1 MKIKSF
7 IKGQFKNLNSG
18 IDDRVGDN
26 KSGIIEFTG
35 MAFRN
40 KSLPE
45 PFVELEAH
53 LIIA

>member
-7 IKGQFKNLNSG
+7 IKGQLKNLNSG
-18 IDDRVGDN
+18 IDDSVGDN

-40 KSLPE
+40 KSLQE